1 MSGAVKSKTAA
12 RKRGDLGSLI
22 RSEFSLIIGVITAA
36 IFLWFG
42 SRLVENLEHPGA
54 MGVVFVWL
62 FVAVLWSAIS
72 VVRLADCLAIKC
84 GEPYGTLIL
93 TLSAITIEV
102 MMISAAM
109 LHGKNN
115 PTLARDMMFAVIMI
129 ALNGLIGLSLL
140 LGGLRHHEQH
150 YNLQGA
156 SAYLNTIMVL
166 AVLGLVVPNFTTSMS
181 GPRFSTEQEVFL
193 ATTSIG
199 LYAIFLLIQTTRHSQ
214 YFMESKGAGHASEHR
229 AGPMHSTIYHAVMLI
244 LYLLVVVVLAEKFAI
259 PLDNSIERFGMP
271 QALGGAIV
279 AGLVLAPEALSGIN
293 AARQNQLQR
302 SVNILH
308 GSVLASIGLTIP
320 AVLTIGMISKRSV
333 TLGIEGGNL
342 PLLLLTLAVSV
353 VTFTSGKT
361 NVLQGCI
368 HLLLFAVF
376 LLLIFCPRFCKLNE
390 GQRGFCFVRQ
400 RAGDRMVLTTYGRS
414 SGFCVDPVEK
424 KPLNHFYPGSSILSF
439 GTAGCNLAC
448 KFCQNWDIS
457 KSREMD
463 RLQDQASPE
472 RIADAALKL
481 GCKSVAFTYNDP
493 VIFAEYAMDIA
504 DACHAKG
511 VKAVAV
517 TAGYIHAE
525 PRREFYAKMDAANVD
540 LKGFTDDF
548 YYKICGGRLQPV
560 LDTLVYLVKETGVW
574 TEITTLLIPGKND
587 SDAELEAECKWVMQH
602 LGADVP
608 LHFTAFH
615 PDWKMTD
622 VPPTPPATLTRAR
635 EIALRHGL
643 RYVYT
648 GNVHD
653 ETGGS
658 TYCPACGNA
667 VVVRDWYDIRGYHLA
682 DDGACRSCGTRIGGR
697 FQKFGRP
704 FGPRRIPVRLES
716 RV

>member
-1 MSGAVKSKTAA
+1 MSRAVKSKTAA
-12 RKRGDLGSLI
+12 PKRNGLGSLL
-22 RSEFSLIIGVITAA
+22 RSEFSLIIGAITAA

-42 SRLVENLEHPGA
+42 SRLVENLEHPGVV
-54 MGVVFVWL
+54 GVVFLWL

-72 VVRLADCLAIKC
+72 VVRHADCLAIKY

-376 LLLIFCPRFCKLNE
+376 LLLIFCP
-390 GQRGFCFVRQ
+390 
-400 RAGDRMVLTTYGRS
+400 
-414 SGFCVDPVEK
+414 
-424 KPLNHFYPGSSILSF
+424 
-439 GTAGCNLAC
+439 
-448 KFCQNWDIS
+448 
-457 KSREMD
+457 
-463 RLQDQASPE
+463 
-472 RIADAALKL
+472 
-481 GCKSVAFTYNDP
+481 
-493 VIFAEYAMDIA
+493 
-504 DACHAKG
+504 
-511 VKAVAV
+511 
-517 TAGYIHAE
+517 
-525 PRREFYAKMDAANVD
+525 
-540 LKGFTDDF
+540 
-548 YYKICGGRLQPV
+548 
-560 LDTLVYLVKETGVW
+560 
-574 TEITTLLIPGKND
+574 
-587 SDAELEAECKWVMQH
+587 
-602 LGADVP
+602 
-608 LHFTAFH
+608 
-615 PDWKMTD
+615 
-622 VPPTPPATLTRAR
+622 
-635 EIALRHGL
+635 
-643 RYVYT
+643 
-648 GNVHD
+648 
-653 ETGGS
+653 
-658 TYCPACGNA
+658 
-667 VVVRDWYDIRGYHLA
+667 
-682 DDGACRSCGTRIGGR
+682 
-697 FQKFGRP
+697 
-704 FGPRRIPVRLES
+704 
-716 RV
+716 

>member
-1 MSGAVKSKTAA
+1 MLAAMSPGKEPKPNA
-12 RKRGDLGSLI
+12 RSVTGFRGFIRVEFGLIVSLGT
-22 RSEFSLIIGVITAA
+22 VA
-36 IFLWFG
+36 IFLGAG
-42 SRLVENLEHPGA
+42 SGLVENIEHPGA
-54 MGVVFVWL
+54 MGVVFLWL
-62 FVAVLWSAIS
+62 FIAVLWSAIS
-72 VVRLADCLAIKC
+72 VVRHADYLASKC

-140 LGGLRHHEQH
+140 LGGLRHREQH

-229 AGPMHSTIYHAVMLI
+229 SGPMHSTIYHAVMLI

-320 AVLTIGMISKRSV
+320 AVITIGIMSKRTV

-368 HLLLFAVF
+368 HLVLFAVF
-376 LLLIFCPRFCKLNE
+376 LLLIFCP
-390 GQRGFCFVRQ
+390 
-400 RAGDRMVLTTYGRS
+400 
-414 SGFCVDPVEK
+414 
-424 KPLNHFYPGSSILSF
+424 
-439 GTAGCNLAC
+439 
-448 KFCQNWDIS
+448 
-457 KSREMD
+457 
-463 RLQDQASPE
+463 
-472 RIADAALKL
+472 
-481 GCKSVAFTYNDP
+481 
-493 VIFAEYAMDIA
+493 
-504 DACHAKG
+504 
-511 VKAVAV
+511 
-517 TAGYIHAE
+517 
-525 PRREFYAKMDAANVD
+525 
-540 LKGFTDDF
+540 
-548 YYKICGGRLQPV
+548 
-560 LDTLVYLVKETGVW
+560 
-574 TEITTLLIPGKND
+574 
-587 SDAELEAECKWVMQH
+587 
-602 LGADVP
+602 
-608 LHFTAFH
+608 
-615 PDWKMTD
+615 
-622 VPPTPPATLTRAR
+622 
-635 EIALRHGL
+635 
-643 RYVYT
+643 
-648 GNVHD
+648 
-653 ETGGS
+653 
-658 TYCPACGNA
+658 
-667 VVVRDWYDIRGYHLA
+667 
-682 DDGACRSCGTRIGGR
+682 
-697 FQKFGRP
+697 
-704 FGPRRIPVRLES
+704 
-716 RV
+716 